1 MRKWGSW
8 IRLGEVELSFKEFLA
23 SNARMHLGLLSIEP
37 DVGKNLFANKQNGFF
52 KMTVTNQQ
60 TKQELD
66 QNKNYLCLGCDKL
79 VRLSGSKIIL
89 NYV

>member
-37 DVGKNLFANKQNGFF
+37 DVGRKKSFPVCYFLRVIPILFFRLF
-52 KMTVTNQQ
+52 LSCFI
-60 TKQELD
+60 ELS
-66 QNKNYLCLGCDKL
+66 L
-79 VRLSGSKIIL
+79 
-89 NYV
+89 